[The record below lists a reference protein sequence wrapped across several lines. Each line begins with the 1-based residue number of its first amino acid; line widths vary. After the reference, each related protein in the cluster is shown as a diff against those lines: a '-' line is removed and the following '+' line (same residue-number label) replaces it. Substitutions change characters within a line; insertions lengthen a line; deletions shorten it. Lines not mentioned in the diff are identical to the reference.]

1 MIIPQRDSI
10 KKGYAMKLVVGF
22 SRVVIR
28 SMP

>member
-10 KKGYAMKLVVGF
+10 RKGYAMKLVVGF